1 MKAKTLVVCLAAA
14 LTATAQEKIVEGHV
28 MMARASG
35 EAGQTVIEVVSA
47 EVGLP
52 GKVVKGAPY
61 TAEAITESTQ
71 ILADGNRITRK
82 STALLARDSEGRTR
96 RQDRFAGPGASD
108 SKESSELV
116 FINDPVAKVN
126 WTLDSATRTARKLS
140 LREGKS
146 NTGGAAWAV
155 AYGHASEAGLAVR
168 HEGVVATSHRPEPG
182 RTESLGKRNIEGV
195 IAEGTRTTRTIPAG
209 EIGNERPIEV
219 VSERWYSPELQ
230 TVVLSKRSDPLI
242 GETSYRLTNIVRSE
256 PPRSLFEPPPD
267 YQVKETSGDVHIIR
281 SVKE

>member
-1 MKAKTLVVCLAAA
+1 MKTRTLVVCFAAA
-14 LTATAQEKIVEGHV
+14 LTAAAQEKTIEGHV
-28 MMARASG
+28 TMARASG

-71 ILADGNRITRK
+71 TLADGNRIVRK
-82 STALLARDSEGRTR
+82 STAQLARDSEGRTR
-96 RQDRFAGPGASD
+96 RQDRFAGPAGSD
-108 SKESSELV
+108 SKEASELV

-126 WTLDSATRTARKLS
+126 WTLDSANRTARKLT
-140 LREGKS
+140 LREGKG
-146 NTGGAAWAV
+146 NVGGGAWTV
-155 AYGHASEAGLAVR
+155 AYGHDWEAGLTVR
-168 HEGVVATSHRPEPG
+168 HEGVVVTSRHSEPG
-182 RTESLGKRNIEGV
+182 KTESLGKRNIEGV

-230 TVVLSKRSDPLI
+230 TVVLSKRTDPMI

-256 PPRSLFEPPPD
+256 PPRSLFEPPAD
-267 YQVKETSGDVHIIR
+267 YQIKEAAGDVRIIR